1 MNYDLTTKAFEFTPN
16 QFIAGVDVPVQTAVK
31 PASAALKEHAPV
43 ILNASG
49 KLEPVTNGGSA
60 VSTTGL
66 YGITVGPAAAAD
78 DEVVVYLT
86 GEFFA
91 DGLQLESDVTVAD
104 VEVPLRNLGIF
115 LKD

>member
-1 MNYDLTTKAFEFTPN
+1 MEYDLTPKTFTHEPK
-16 QFIAGVDVPVQTAVK
+16 QFIAGMAEIITAVK

-43 ILNASG
+43 ILNSAG
-49 KLEPVTNGGSA
+49 KLEAVTSGET
-60 VSTTGL
+60 TTGL
-66 YGITVGPAAAAD
+66 YGITAGPAAKAD

-91 DGLQLESDVTVAD
+91 DGLQLESSVEVAD

-115 LKD
+115 LK

>member
-1 MNYDLTTKAFEFTPN
+1 MEYDLTPKTFTHEPK
-16 QFIAGVDVPVQTAVK
+16 QFIAGMAEIITAVK

-43 ILNASG
+43 ILDSSG
-49 KLEPVTNGGSA
+49 KLAPVTDSA
-60 VSTTGL
+60 GTAQVTGL
-66 YGITVGPAAAAD
+66 YGITAGPAAKAD

-91 DGLQLESDVTVAD
+91 DGLQLESSVEVDD

-115 LKD
+115 LK